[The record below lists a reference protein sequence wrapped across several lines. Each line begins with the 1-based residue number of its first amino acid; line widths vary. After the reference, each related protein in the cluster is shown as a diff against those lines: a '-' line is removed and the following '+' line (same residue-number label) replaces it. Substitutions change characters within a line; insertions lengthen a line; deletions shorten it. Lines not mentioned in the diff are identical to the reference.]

1 MPREDAL
8 AQARATFD
16 RRALAWD
23 RMKDRLPS
31 HQRAE
36 VLSDLMEACEAL
48 DEALKASQSQPCGA
62 SKNAATDV
70 QPSAARVA

>member
-1 MPREDAL
+1 MDRL

-16 RRALAWD
+16 RRSLAWD

-48 DEALKASQSQPCGA
+48 DEFLPEPASDGA
-62 SKNAATDV
+62 ASPATSDV
-70 QPSAARVA
+70 QPSAVRAA